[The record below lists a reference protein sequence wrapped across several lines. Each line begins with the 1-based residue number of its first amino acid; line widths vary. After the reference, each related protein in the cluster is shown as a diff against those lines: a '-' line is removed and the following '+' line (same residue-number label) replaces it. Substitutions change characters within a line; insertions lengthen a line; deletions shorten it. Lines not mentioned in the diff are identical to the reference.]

1 MNTAGDV
8 VDGRFELIERL
19 GSGGMGTVWR
29 ARDTVLDRE
38 VALKAVRSDRD
49 SSDSVRERVLREARA
64 LARLNHPHV
73 VTVHHV
79 VGAGPHP
86 WIVMEFVPGV
96 SLQERLSE
104 GPLTPAETARIGRQ
118 VLSALRAA
126 HAAGIHH
133 RDVKPSNVL
142 LRPDGGAVLTDFG
155 IAGLQDTGALTRT
168 GELIGSPEY
177 MAPERIRGA
186 DDAPSA
192 DLWSLGLVMFES
204 VEGVSPMRRSN
215 TLATLLAVVDDPV
228 PTADRSGPLGPVL
241 KALLVRDA
249 SARPDAERLD
259 ALLAPVESWTGDAPA
274 TTADTSAAP
283 PAIATDTGTPAPNT
297 PRTGRETAGSP
308 LPPSGESTDAR
319 AEPVPSP
326 GLPPA
331 TPPTVVTPTIP
342 AAPVSRNRA
351 SVLLAVVSALVA
363 AGTAAAIIL
372 MLGKPGDRTEESAP
386 RPGTAQ
392 GPAPSHSARPPAAVP
407 PSTAPSRTEGPA
419 VRATVTVTASAKA
432 PAGQEAEDRIG
443 SGLDPVNGGEIPQ
456 EPSERPSG
464 KWIAQLHSEPVSAG
478 TAGRERRLTELRKTV
493 PEARYVR
500 SDEYA
505 SLHPGFWVLY
515 APGPFADGRAA
526 LDFCAK
532 RGRTE
537 CLGRYLSTS
546 RDDYGL
552 QCRPPAAKPQGTCSR
567 R

>member
-1 MNTAGDV
+1 MNSAGDV

-49 SSDSVRERVLREARA
+49 TSDSVRERVLREARA
-64 LARLNHPHV
+64 LARLSHPHV

-79 VGAGPHP
+79 VSVEPHP

-96 SLQERLSE
+96 SLQERLAD

-118 VLSALRAA
+118 LLSALRAA

-155 IAGLQDTGALTRT
+155 IAGLQGTGTLTRT

-186 DDAPSA
+186 DDDPSA

-228 PTADRSGPLGPVL
+228 PAADRSGPLGPVL
-241 KALLVRDA
+241 DALLVRDA

-259 ALLAPVESWTGDAPA
+259 ALLAPVESWTGEAGPAA
-274 TTADTSAAP
+274 TTVVVP
-283 PAIATDTGTPAPNT
+283 PAAAAAA
-297 PRTGRETAGSP
+297 AGSP
-308 LPPSGESTDAR
+308 GGEPTRSPELSAPTTIST
-319 AEPVPSP
+319 
-326 GLPPA
+326 
-331 TPPTVVTPTIP
+331 P
-342 AAPVSRNRA
+342 AAPDGASRSRP

-363 AGTAAAIIL
+363 AGTATAMIM
-372 MLGKPGDRTEESAP
+372 MLGKPGDSTNGSAP
-386 RPGTAQ
+386 SPNAAQ
-392 GPAPSHSARPPAAVP
+392 GPVPSQSVRPPAAVP
-407 PSTAPSRTEGPA
+407 PPTGRASSAAPP
-419 VRATVTVTASAKA
+419 VRATVTVTASADI
-432 PAGQEAEDRIG
+432 PLGREEN
-443 SGLDPVNGGEIPQ
+443 VGGELTPP
-456 EPSERPSG
+456 EDGTPPVADPGDRPSG
-464 KWIAQLHSEPVSAG
+464 RWIAQLHSEPMAAG
-478 TAGRERRLTELRKTV
+478 IAERDRRLAEIRATV
-493 PEARYVR
+493 PDAEYVR
-500 SDEYA
+500 SDDYA
-505 SLHPGFWVLY
+505 SLRPGFWVLY

-526 LDFCAK
+526 LAYCEE
-532 RGRTE
+532 RGRQE

-546 RDDYGL
+546 GDDYGL
-552 QCRPPAAKPQGTCSR
+552 QCRLPAAKPRGTCTR